1 MDKIV
6 RAAIYTRISNE
17 EKARS
22 ESNSLDAQREIC
34 EHYIEVQREKGWKF
48 SSLYEDPGFSGKDMN
63 RPAMQRLMADVRA
76 GKIDAIVTYKL
87 DRLSRSLKDTY
98 SFLEMLKTK
107 NVAFASATQSI
118 DTSNSTGLLMVNI
131 LASFAQFER
140 EIGVERTAARMAS
153 RAEKGRWNGGWYPMG
168 YDYDKEK
175 KMLVVS
181 PEHSPSIRKIF
192 QMVSDGFRPAEIK
205 NKLNAQGNRTAARM
219 VVRKNGQAKQV
230 GRQKFDEDHVI
241 NIVRN
246 PVYKG
251 FVKHKDKI
259 FPGQHKAIVDEA
271 IWVKA
276 NNALNARSPRILT
289 HKDDHVHV
297 LKGLLQCGECGYGMT
312 PYPAGKKDKD
322 GNPYLYYSCIAIHP
336 EGKDSKCTVRALPA
350 REIENAIK
358 DALRKVGEKKH
369 ILDDM
374 IREANH
380 ECHESVQ
387 PLLKKQKD
395 LKDTIDELT
404 QQIRRLVDV
413 FKQQDLVSADLKAEY
428 KKLLES
434 REQAQTALEK
444 LQIDIDRRQQKSLDA
459 EIIRKSLLYF
469 DKTVGALSL
478 EDQKELMQLLIK
490 ELVVHPYDPNQENG
504 KLGANAFA
512 TQIKTR
518 WYKIKL
524 ALYEV
529 PTDALNQEGAS
540 SENDQSGCGTRTRT

>member
-22 ESNSLDAQREIC
+22 ESNSLEAQREIC
-34 EHYIEVQREKGWKF
+34 EHYIEVQQEKGWKF
-48 SSLYEDPGFSGKDMN
+48 SSLYEDPGYSGKDMN
-63 RPAMQRLMADVRA
+63 RPAMQRLIADARA

-98 SFLEMLKTK
+98 TFLELLKAQ

-181 PEHSPSIRKIF
+181 SGQSQFIRRIF
-192 QMVSDGFRPAEIK
+192 QMTCEGFKPAEIK
-205 NKLNAQGNRTAARM
+205 NKLNSQGFRTSARM
-219 VVRKNGQAKQV
+219 VVRRNGQAKQV
-230 GRQKFDEDHVI
+230 GQQKFDEDHVV

-259 FPGQHKAIVDEA
+259 YPGQHKAIVDEVLWA
-271 IWVKA
+271 KA
-276 NNALNARSPRILT
+276 NAALNSKSPRILK
-289 HKDDHVHV
+289 HKDEHVHL
-297 LKGLLQCGECGYGMT
+297 LKGLLHCGECGYGMT

-336 EGKDSKCTVRALPA
+336 EGKDSKCKVRALSA

-358 DALRKVGEKKH
+358 DALRKIGDNKQLLEK
-369 ILDDM
+369 M
-374 IREANH
+374 IQESNRECR
-380 ECHESVQ
+380 ETIQ

-395 LKDTIDELT
+395 LRETIDELT
-404 QQIRRLVDV
+404 QQIRRLVDI
-413 FKQQDLVSADLKAEY
+413 FKQKDLVSADLKAEY
-428 KKLLES
+428 KKLLED
-434 REQAQTALEK
+434 REKAQTALEK
-444 LQIDIDRRQQKSLDA
+444 LQIDIDRRQQKTFDA
-459 EIIRKSLLYF
+459 EIVRKSLLYF
-469 DKTVGALSL
+469 DKTVEALSL

-490 ELVVHPYDPNQENG
+490 ELSVYPYDPNQDRKPGEG
-504 KLGANAFA
+504 AFA
-512 TQIKTR
+512 TKIKTR
-518 WYKIKL
+518 WYKVKL

-529 PTDALNQEGAS
+529 PTDALNLEGAS
-540 SENDQSGCGTRTRT
+540 SENNQIGCGTRIRT